1 MVSREPGYKGKR
13 RTVQGTKVGYWLV
26 ENLDIKERGELFK
39 ELRLDIDPRERI
51 IVIRKPVYR
60 RYR

>member
-1 MVSREPGYKGKR
+1 MR
-13 RTVQGTKVGYWLV
+13 RTIQGTKVGYWLV